1 MNVNG
6 KTLTVS
12 EGVTLMEFLVNTG
25 YEISKIAV
33 EMNGKI
39 IPKREYEKLQ
49 LHNDDTLEI
58 VTFMGGG

>member
-6 KTLTVS
+6 KILKVSEVVTLT
-12 EGVTLMEFLVNTG
+12 EFLVKRG

-33 EMNGKI
+33 EMNGI
-39 IPKREYEKLQ
+39 IVPKREYETVRI
-49 LHNDDTLEI
+49 HDGDTLEI